1 MRDILA
7 LAHIDA
13 LVTICLIVRLIQLR
27 CKEVV
32 VMDVLSLLFFLL
44 IINGSVVNRPVEGE
58 YSCLD
63 GCLNPAVTR
72 QLKNPK
78 ELWLLWDTR

>member
-1 MRDILA
+1 MRDILE

-13 LVTICLIVRLIQLR
+13 LVTLCLIVQLK
-27 CKEVV
+27 CQEVV
-32 VMDVLSLLFFLL
+32 MMDVLSLLFFLL
-44 IINGSVVNRPVEGE
+44 VINGSVVNRPVEGE

-78 ELWLLWDTR
+78 ELWLLWANRWI

>member
-7 LAHIDA
+7 LAHIDTF
-13 LVTICLIVRLIQLR
+13 VTLCLIVR
-27 CKEVV
+27 KEVV
-32 VMDVLSLLFFLL
+32 MMDVLSLLFFLL
-44 IINGSVVNRPVEGE
+44 VINGSVVNRPVEGE

-63 GCLNPAVTR
+63 GCLNPAVTL

-78 ELWLLWDTR
+78 ELWLLWANR